1 MLLYQLYSHFFY
13 SSSSSTASPSLS
25 EADETVVA
33 TVHGVYWRNTG
44 PVVEE
49 LNHISSSTDE
59 ANIPSAGTARLLSAQ
74 ANVSRALDA
83 FLLFPPPSLITSI
96 LSATNAQPAF
106 SGMQPM
112 TKDELFHFLGCIFAF
127 TLFPN
132 KFGVSMR

>member
-13 SSSSSTASPSLS
+13 SSSSSTTSPSSS
-25 EADETVVA
+25 EADDTVVA
-33 TVHGVYWRNTG
+33 TVHGVYWRNTAG

-96 LSATNAQPAF
+96 LSATTECPTSFLWNAARQ
-106 SGMQPM
+106 
-112 TKDELFHFLGCIFAF
+112 
-127 TLFPN
+127 
-132 KFGVSMR
+132 